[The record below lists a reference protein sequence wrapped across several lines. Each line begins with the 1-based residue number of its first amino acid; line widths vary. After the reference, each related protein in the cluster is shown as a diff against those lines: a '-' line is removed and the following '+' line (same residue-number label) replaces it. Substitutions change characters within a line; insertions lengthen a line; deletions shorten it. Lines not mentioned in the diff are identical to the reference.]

1 MIWRWT
7 PFSALA
13 LCTFSTMW
21 ADTSKLFSSSSH
33 VTWGS
38 TSHTRNSE
46 MSPCH
51 ARAWNYTFGSLSQP
65 DFIIPTLFQYIIM
78 CHQLSLLSFIN
89 ISLLYSFLSVVIA
102 LHLFRSWA
110 HPFWAALAVVIESI
124 CSAGQKSIIK
134 SPEYLLAYLQDR
146 VTGCELK
153 SNRDIPHC
161 WNSYFS
167 TTI

>member
-1 MIWRWT
+1 MVSTESGVTLHSMIWRWT

-13 LCTFSTMW
+13 LCPFSTTW
-21 ADTSKLFSSSSH
+21 ADTSKLLSSSSH

-110 HPFWAALAVVIESI
+110 HPFWAALAVVIEIQLLSGTEKHNQVSWI
-124 CSAGQKSIIK
+124 
-134 SPEYLLAYLQDR
+134 SPGLSS
-146 VTGCELK
+146 G
-153 SNRDIPHC
+153 
-161 WNSYFS
+161 
-167 TTI
+167 